1 MSEQEIPRV
10 LFTKE
15 MKKTHTLLLP
25 NMLPTHFKIIR
36 EIFVNFGY
44 KAELLQ
50 NESSNVIAEGLK
62 YVHND
67 MCYPAQLVIGQMIDA
82 LKSGKYD
89 KKKVALVITQT
100 GGGCRASNYIYLL
113 RKALVKAEMAY
124 IPVVS
129 LNFGLEDNPGFK
141 FTTKMLLQ
149 SVAAIEYGDIIALL
163 GNQTR
168 PYEVNK
174 GETNALI
181 DSWTHKLAKKF
192 ANNSGYF
199 GTALAGNIRDIAR
212 DFAAI
217 QTKDIKKIKVGV
229 VGEIYIKFAPLGNNH
244 LQDFLEEE
252 GCEVMIPGLLG
263 YFLYS
268 MENARFDK
276 EYYGGFKRKAQ
287 FPIRNAIT
295 SFVISTETMMYR
307 TVAEVT
313 DKFVLPEGFR
323 HEKTLSKG
331 IIDHGVKMGEGWLLS
346 AEIMELNELGYP
358 NIVCA
363 QPFGCLPNHIVA
375 KGAIRS
381 ITAKEPDI
389 NIVPIDYD
397 PSTAKVNQ
405 ENRIKLMLSVAREK
419 LPDAVRPEKKK
430 KEVADETHN
439 SPHTITPELKTNIA
453 ASTKVNS
460 WEL

>member
-1 MSEQEIPRV
+1 MSEVQRV
-10 LFTKE
+10 PFTKA

-25 NMLPTHFKIIR
+25 NMLPVHFKIVR

-44 KAELLQ
+44 NAELLE
-50 NESSNVIAEGLK
+50 NEGPNVISEGLK

-82 LKSGKYD
+82 VKNSGYD
-89 KKKVALVITQT
+89 KHKIALVITQT
-100 GGGCRASNYIYLL
+100 GGGCRASNYIFLL
-113 RKALVKAEMAY
+113 RKALAKAKMEY

-129 LNFGLEDNPGFK
+129 LSFGLEYNPGFR
-141 FTTKMLLQ
+141 FTFNMILQ
-149 SVAAIEYGDIIALL
+149 AIAAIEYGDIIALL

-174 GETNALI
+174 GETNTLI
-181 DSWTHKLAKKF
+181 NKWAHTLSDKF
-192 ANNSGYF
+192 QNNSGYI
-199 GTALAGNIRDIAR
+199 GTAMAKNVRDIAR
-212 DFAAI
+212 DFAKI
-217 QTKDIKKIKVGV
+217 EVNKVEKIKVGI

-263 YFLYS
+263 FFLYS
-268 MENARFDK
+268 MENARYDK
-276 EYYGGFKRKAQ
+276 EYYGGFKRKLW
-287 FPIRNAIT
+287 FPVKNAIT
-295 SFVISTETMMYR
+295 SFIIGTESMMYKNI
-307 TVAEVT
+307 ASVT
-313 DKFVLPEGFR
+313 DKFVLPEGFK
-323 HEKTLSKG
+323 HEKKLSEG
-331 IIDHGVKMGEGWLLS
+331 IMDHGVKMGEGWLLS
-346 AEIMELNELGYP
+346 AEIMELNELGFS

-381 ITAKEPDI
+381 IVAKEPGI

-405 ENRIKLMLSVAREK
+405 ENRIKLMLSVAKEK
-419 LPDAVRPEKKK
+419 LSSYKKNID
-430 KEVADETHN
+430 KEERRTSGSKSVK
-439 SPHTITPELKTNIA
+439 PHVV
-453 ASTKVNS
+453 ASTKLNS
-460 WEL
+460 WEI

>member
-1 MSEQEIPRV
+1 MSEVPRV
-10 LFTKE
+10 QFTKE

-25 NMLPTHFKIIR
+25 NMLPVHFKIVR

-44 KAELLQ
+44 KSELLQ
-50 NESSNVIAEGLK
+50 NEGPNVIAEGLK

-82 LKSGKYD
+82 VKNGGYD
-89 KKKVALVITQT
+89 KHKIALVITQT
-100 GGGCRASNYIYLL
+100 GGGCRASNYIFLL
-113 RKALVKAEMAY
+113 RKALAKAKMEY

-129 LNFGLEDNPGFK
+129 LSFGLEENPGFK
-141 FTTKMLLQ
+141 FTTKMMLQ
-149 SVAAIEYGDIIALL
+149 AVAAIEYGDIIALL

-174 GETNALI
+174 GETNTLI
-181 DSWTHKLAKKF
+181 DKWTHVLANKF
-192 ANNSGYF
+192 QNNSGYI
-199 GTALAGNIRDIAR
+199 GTAMAGNVRDIAR
-212 DFAAI
+212 SFAAI
-217 QTKDIKKIKVGV
+217 EIKKIEKIKVGV

-263 YFLYS
+263 FFLYS
-268 MENARFDK
+268 MENARYDRD
-276 EYYGGFKRKAQ
+276 YYGGIKRKLQ
-287 FPIRNAIT
+287 FPMRNAIIN
-295 SFVISTETMMYR
+295 FVIGTESMMYKNI
-307 TVAEVT
+307 AAVT
-313 DKFVLPEGFR
+313 DKFVLPEGFK
-323 HEKTLSKG
+323 HEKTLSEG

-346 AEIMELNELGYP
+346 AEIMELNELGFS

-375 KGAIRS
+375 KGAVRS
-381 ITAKEPDI
+381 IVAKEPDI

-405 ENRIKLMLSVAREK
+405 ENRIKLMLSVAKEK
-419 LPDAVRPEKKK
+419 LPSYK
-430 KEVADETHN
+430 KEKE
-439 SPHTITPELKTNIA
+439 EKLLKAQSVSDDLKSNVL
-453 ASTKVNS
+453 ASTKINS